1 MIRIVTDSTSDLS
14 PQRAAELGVEVVPLA
29 VHFGEETFRDGVD
42 ITKEEFYTRLA
53 QVDTLPTTS
62 QVPPETFIQVFQ
74 RLTEGGDQ
82 VLGLFISG
90 AMSGTNQSANIAR
103 GIVDEDNIAI
113 VETGTVT
120 FGLGLLV
127 ETACRL
133 RDQGLSLSEL
143 EQKLTELAGRVR
155 LLAVV
160 DTLKYLKMGGRISG
174 ATAVVGG
181 ILGITPI
188 ITIQDGLV
196 VSVGKTRG
204 RKAGFQFIDKWLQE
218 KEAPDTSLPVTFGHS
233 NAPQVME
240 ECMAYFGPKLA
251 RADLLPSDIG
261 AVVGTHV
268 GPGAGGLA
276 FFVKE

>member
-42 ITKEEFYTRLA
+42 ITKEEFYNRLA

-103 GIVDEDNIAI
+103 GIVDEANIAI

-133 RDQGLSLSEL
+133 RDQGFSLSEL
-143 EQKLTELAGRVR
+143 EQKLTQLAGRVR

-251 RADLLPSDIG
+251 GADLLPSDIG

>member
-29 VHFGEETFRDGVD
+29 VHFGEETFRDGVE
-42 ITKEEFYTRLA
+42 ITNEEFYARLA

-62 QVPPETFIQVFQ
+62 QVPPETFIQVF
-74 RLTEGGDQ
+74 RRITEGGDQ

-90 AMSGTNQSANIAR
+90 AMSGTSQSANIAR
-103 GIVDEDNIAI
+103 GIVDEDNIAV

-143 EQKLTELAGRVR
+143 EQKLTQLAGRVR

-233 NAPQVME
+233 NASQVME

-251 RADLLPSDIG
+251 GADLLSSDIG
-261 AVVGTHV
+261 SVVGTHV
-268 GPGAGGLA
+268 GPGAAGLA
-276 FFVKE
+276 YFVQK

>member
-218 KEAPDTSLPVTFGHS
+218 KEAPDAALPVTVGHS

-251 RADLLPSDIG
+251 GADLLPSDIG

>member
-42 ITKEEFYTRLA
+42 ITKEAFFERLA

-62 QVPPETFIQVFQ
+62 QVPPETFIQVFR

-90 AMSGTNQSANIAR
+90 AMSGTSQSANIAR

-143 EQKLTELAGRVR
+143 EQKLTQLAGRVR

-218 KEAPDTSLPVTFGHS
+218 KEAPDTSLPVSFGHS

-251 RADLLPSDIG
+251 GADLLPSDIG

>member
-251 RADLLPSDIG
+251 GADLLPSDIG

>member
-62 QVPPETFIQVFQ
+62 QVPPETFIQVFR

-90 AMSGTNQSANIAR
+90 AMSGTSQSANIAR

-143 EQKLTELAGRVR
+143 EQKLTQLAGRVR

-251 RADLLPSDIG
+251 GADLLPSDIG

>member
-42 ITKEEFYTRLA
+42 ITKEEFYPRLA

-251 RADLLPSDIG
+251 GADLLPSDIG

>member
-42 ITKEEFYTRLA
+42 ITKEEFYNRLA

-103 GIVDEDNIAI
+103 GIVDEANIAI

-143 EQKLTELAGRVR
+143 EQKLTQLAGRVR

-251 RADLLPSDIG
+251 GADLLPSDIG